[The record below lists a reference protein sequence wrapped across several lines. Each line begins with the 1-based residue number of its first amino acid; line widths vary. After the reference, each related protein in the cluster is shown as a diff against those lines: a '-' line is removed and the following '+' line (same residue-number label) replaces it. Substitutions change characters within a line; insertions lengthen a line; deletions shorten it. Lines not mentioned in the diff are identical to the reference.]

1 MHLSRVPEGAN
12 PCGTASAPSE
22 VHCVMGERETDQRAQ
37 VKPRA
42 LIAPS
47 SCPARFAACF
57 FRSGENFTY
66 YLYILLMK

>member
-1 MHLSRVPEGAN
+1 MHLSRLPEGAN

-47 SCPARFAACF
+47 P
-57 FRSGENFTY
+57 
-66 YLYILLMK
+66 